1 MVHMPPLLLAPR
13 KIARHLLVLAIVGG
27 CVVAGFWQLS
37 RLHWQNGFDARV
49 AMRLPVPTVPLT
61 SLIGRGSAPN
71 PDAVTYRRVEVSG
84 VYDPAH
90 ETVLVARTL
99 NEQNGNHVLTPLVL
113 ADGRAIVVDR
123 GWVPFDL
130 QLPPTWEQVT
140 PYETISG
147 VEARVNPPEVYA
159 SPADLPRSIVKR
171 SLMTEPDLI
180 LLDEPFAG
188 VNPVMENKL
197 VDLVHALL
205 DQGKTF
211 LITDHEMRLI
221 MGLCERVLVLDYGE
235 LIAEGTPQEIQRNER
250 VIEAYFGRGR
260 ESFAEPGG
268 EPG

>member
-130 QLPPTWEQVT
+130 QLPPIAQAGPPAGTVELTGVLFPSEVRESGSTVAPAGAVFTRIDLGRLGRQL
-140 PYETISG
+140 PYPIEPFYLWLTTQ
-147 VEARVNPPEVYA
+147 
-159 SPADLPRSIVKR
+159 SPRQTGSLPQ
-171 SLMTEPDLI
+171 LAPLPDLTVSPPHLSYTI
-180 LLDEPFAG
+180 QWFLFAAIG
-188 VNPVMENKL
+188 IIGYP
-197 VDLVHALL
+197 
-205 DQGKTF
+205 
-211 LITDHEMRLI
+211 I
-221 MGLCERVLVLDYGE
+221 VLRRELQRRRAGE
-235 LIAEGTPQEIQRNER
+235 ST
-250 VIEAYFGRGR
+250 
-260 ESFAEPGG
+260 
-268 EPG
+268 